1 MKKIIVLFLLVNSA
15 LSAPTVIR
23 HFSSIA
29 SHIQVLSD
37 RQLDPDK
44 DPADLE
50 CESCKIIVGIL
61 QELMLQNA
69 SENEIVDVIT
79 RICIDLKIE
88 DNNVCTL
95 VVPEFKVYMFVY
107 QPSSHSRS
115 PSPAQPLRL

>member
-1 MKKIIVLFLLVNSA
+1 MIMKKIIVLFLLVNSA

-23 HFSSIA
+23 YFSSIA

-107 QPSSHSRS
+107 IS
-115 PSPAQPLRL
+115 A